1 MCLNQSV
8 KLGVPAKWA
17 VAGSAADFLIVVSP
31 SYVSPSHN
39 QVRNPVSP
47 LRATCVQVRE
57 IEYSKMVEQSS

>member
-31 SYVSPSHN
+31 SCIINLSHHPNSPHVAGR
-39 QVRNPVSP
+39 VRSVP
-47 LRATCVQVRE
+47 AG
-57 IEYSKMVEQSS
+57 

>member
-31 SYVSPSHN
+31 LPN
-39 QVRNPVSP
+39 QHIIIPIPRKSGSISAICRVGTN
-47 LRATCVQVRE
+47 
-57 IEYSKMVEQSS
+57 

>member
-31 SYVSPSHN
+31 LPN
-39 QVRNPVSP
+39 QHIIISNPRKSDSTSAICRVG
-47 LRATCVQVRE
+47 TN
-57 IEYSKMVEQSS
+57 